1 MAKQDTR
8 TDEISDL
15 FKRELNTEE
24 VPQYQ
29 TEVDGKT
36 VIATDERLLVP
47 NETGVGSI
55 AYSEIV
61 SVKPT
66 TKFKKSGK
74 FWGGIILLFL
84 SLPGLLQGST
94 GALFLTLPLSLILL
108 FLWYRQSKVVE
119 IDTHDRGTISLK
131 FPDAKEA
138 ARSIDS
144 LVHQA
149 R

>member
-1 MAKQDTR
+1 MAQQDGT
-8 TDEISDL
+8 TDGISDL
-15 FKRELNTEE
+15 FKNELNTEE
-24 VPQYQ
+24 VPRYQ
-29 TEVDGKT
+29 TEADGKT

-47 NETGVGSI
+47 NEIGIGSI

-119 IDTHDRGTISLK
+119 IETRDRGTMSLK

-138 ARSIDS
+138 ARRIES
-144 LVHQA
+144 LVHEA